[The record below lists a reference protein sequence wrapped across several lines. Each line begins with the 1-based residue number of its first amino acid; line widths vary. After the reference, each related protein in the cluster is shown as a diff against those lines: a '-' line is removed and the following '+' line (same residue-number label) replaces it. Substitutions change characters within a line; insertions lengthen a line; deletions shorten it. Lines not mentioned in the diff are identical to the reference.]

1 MKTNESNLNNK
12 FYISFT
18 ENRIENVKI
27 FLRNCILKIYECY
40 IYIGQKQ
47 DDQIVTIGRCRYG
60 DASQR
65 IN

>member
-12 FYISFT
+12 FDISFT

-47 DDQIVTIGRCRYG
+47 DAQIVTIGRCRYG

>member
-47 DDQIVTIGRCRYG
+47 DDQIVTIGRSRYG
-60 DASQR
+60 DASHSSK
-65 IN
+65 